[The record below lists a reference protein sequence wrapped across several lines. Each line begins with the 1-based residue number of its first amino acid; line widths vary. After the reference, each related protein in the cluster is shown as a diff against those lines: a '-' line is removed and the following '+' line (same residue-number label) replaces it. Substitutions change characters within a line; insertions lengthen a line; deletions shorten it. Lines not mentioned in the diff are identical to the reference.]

1 MWRMKGKGVVNIP
14 IILEGLATHQ
24 ADFLKHTEDMIG
36 DEVGDGRTAAGEVGM
51 NTGPSLLM

>member
-1 MWRMKGKGVVNIP
+1 MKGKGVVNIP

-36 DEVGDGRTAAGEVGM
+36 DEVGDSRTAAGEVGM